1 MAKQFLTFRLDNN
14 QYAVEVHKVQ
24 EVLEYKHITKIPC
37 AANYVEGLIS
47 SRIPSRGRNTVPAI
61 KSANAPLSILMM
73 IKSAV
78 PSVEKRENT
87 ILTRNT
93 ISRIRAGREK
103 IRSYHPIHQTK
114 AISNADR

>member
-47 SRIPSRGRNTVPAI
+47 SLFIV
-61 KSANAPLSILMM
+61 SI
-73 IKSAV
+73 
-78 PSVEKRENT
+78 
-87 ILTRNT
+87 
-93 ISRIRAGREK
+93 
-103 IRSYHPIHQTK
+103 
-114 AISNADR
+114 